1 MARKIRLL
9 YAEDEENARIAY
21 TEILSEQGF
30 DVCAA
35 KDGNEAWEYYL
46 KEEWDI
52 LLLDIDM
59 PGKTGEEVIQL
70 VRKHDTKIPIVVFS
84 GLEQDA
90 LSVMEVDGGADD
102 YVSKNWSV
110 KTLVNRLGKRL
121 RDVRER
127 IERGE
132 QRVFRL
138 SSRTTYDK
146 VTRMLTIDGKAL
158 ELKRMQGKIMLLFC
172 VRGNEE
178 ISNSEMCMELWNVDG
193 DIKKSELAT
202 YISQLRKVL
211 KVDPSIEIRK
221 GHYDGFYQLVVTEE

>member
-1 MARKIRLL
+1 MC
-9 YAEDEENARIAY
+9 
-21 TEILSEQGF
+21 
-30 DVCAA
+30 VA
-35 KDGNEAWEYYL
+35 KDGDEAWECYL
-46 KEEWDI
+46 KGEWDV

-70 VRKHDTKIPIVVFS
+70 VREHDTKIPIVVLS
-84 GLEQDA
+84 GFEEDA

-121 RDVRER
+121 RNVVER

-146 VTRMLTIDGKAL
+146 VTRTVTIDGKAH
-158 ELKRMQGKIMLLFC
+158 ELKRMQGKIMLILC
-172 VRGNEE
+172 MRRNEE
-178 ISNSEMCMELWNVDG
+178 ISNSEICMELWNVDG
-193 DIKKSELAT
+193 DIKRSELST
-202 YISQLRKVL
+202 YVSQLRKVL
-211 KVDPSIEIRK
+211 KADPAIEIRK